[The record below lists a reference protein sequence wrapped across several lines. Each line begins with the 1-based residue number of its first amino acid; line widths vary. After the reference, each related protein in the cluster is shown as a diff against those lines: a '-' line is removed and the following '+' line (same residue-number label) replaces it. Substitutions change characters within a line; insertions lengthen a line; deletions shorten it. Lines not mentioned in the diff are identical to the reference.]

1 MTYTMLEQA
10 SELVTPLGREA
21 VQGKAMGDLQI
32 IPDGA
37 IIWKED
43 QIVFVG
49 TSPDARDWVNS
60 QLSADDQLN
69 RADVSGKTI
78 MPGFVDPHTHF
89 VFGGYRDHEF
99 NQRLQGASYMEIME
113 AGGGIAASNKAT
125 AEASEDELYA
135 TGLKRLNRMLDL
147 GITTVEGKT
156 GYGEFTL
163 VEDKML
169 RVMERLDKD
178 HPVDIVKTYMGAH
191 ALPARFEGDRAAYID
206 YLIQEGLPMARGR
219 ADFCDIFTEKNVF
232 ELEDSERLLLAAR
245 EMGFKL
251 KMHADEIVPLGG
263 AGLAAKLGAT
273 SADHLLKASD
283 QDLLAMRDAGVIAT
297 LLPLTAF
304 SLKEPYARGRDMI
317 DLGLAVALGTDLN
330 PGSCYSQSIPL
341 MLALA
346 TIYMGLTIEEALTAV
361 TLNAAAAIG
370 RADRVGSL
378 EVGKKADILVL
389 DCPNHGHLSYHFAMN
404 LVEIVIKKGFVVRM
418 RD

>member
-21 VQGKAMGDLQI
+21 VQGKAMGDLQV

-43 QIVFVG
+43 RIVFVG
-49 TSPDARDWVNS
+49 TSQDARDWINR
-60 QLSADDQLN
+60 QLSADDQLH

-135 TGLKRLNRMLDL
+135 SGLKRLNRMLDL

-191 ALPARFEGDRAAYID
+191 ALPARFKGDRAAYID

-245 EMGFKL
+245 DMGFKL

-361 TLNAAAAIG
+361 TLNAAASIG

-378 EVGKKADILVL
+378 EVGKEADILVL